1 MDIHHIEYFLVLKK
15 YEHMSIAADFLNI
28 SQPSLS
34 KSITT
39 LESELGV
46 KLFDRVGRRIKLN
59 ENGENFAHYAE
70 QAMQLLNVARLSAK
84 SSCYE
89 TNGSISIYCYT
100 FAPIILPCLREY
112 TVLNP
117 LVKISV
123 SQGEHHAEQN
133 PDFILRSSMDVAE
146 LTAKEQFWVAEPLFQ
161 EFFYLVTS
169 PDYPA
174 LDWTKYS
181 DEIPLEDCREA
192 NFITMIQSDI
202 FFNDVTYEL
211 CQQAGFFPKIYSQT
225 DDFLVKMRLV
235 GMGQG
240 VALIPE
246 SCLREA
252 HLLVPDVRAFRMND
266 VKSERTV
273 VLMRPKK
280 NQMTE
285 TAQDFYDFVLDYFEL
300 PPDPRD

>member
-1 MDIHHIEYFLVLKK
+1 
-15 YEHMSIAADFLNI
+15 
-28 SQPSLS
+28 
-34 KSITT
+34 
-39 LESELGV
+39 
-46 KLFDRVGRRIKLN
+46 
-59 ENGENFAHYAE
+59 
-70 QAMQLLNVARLSAK
+70 
-84 SSCYE
+84 
-89 TNGSISIYCYT
+89 
-100 FAPIILPCLREY
+100 
-112 TVLNP
+112 
-117 LVKISV
+117 
-123 SQGEHHAEQN
+123 
-133 PDFILRSSMDVAE
+133 
-146 LTAKEQFWVAEPLFQ
+146 
-161 EFFYLVTS
+161 
-169 PDYPA
+169 
-174 LDWTKYS
+174 
-181 DEIPLEDCREA
+181 
-192 NFITMIQSDI
+192 MIQSDI